1 MCLLHNNVMQQVVS
15 ITSQGQISLPKL
27 MLQDLGIYGATKA
40 IAQKVGNTIV
50 VSPKQDFW
58 SLAGSL
64 ASEVKLSDKQLKEAR
79 NNFSKNWAKN
89 D

>member
-1 MCLLHNNVMQQVVS
+1 MQQIVS

-27 MLQDLGIYGATKA
+27 MLQDLGIHGATKA

-64 ASEVKLSDKQLKEAR
+64 RSEVKLSNDQLRKAR
-79 NNFSKNWAKN
+79 NSFSKDWAKN

>member
-1 MCLLHNNVMQQVVS
+1 MQQMVS

-40 IAQKVGNTIV
+40 VAQKVGNTII

-64 ASEVKLSDKQLKEAR
+64 KSIVKLNDKELRRAR
-79 NNFSKNWAKN
+79 ESFSKNWAKN

>member
-1 MCLLHNNVMQQVVS
+1 MQQIVS

-27 MLQDLGIYGATKA
+27 MLQDLGIYGPTKA
-40 IAQKVGNTIV
+40 IAQKVGNTII

-64 ASEVKLSDKQLKEAR
+64 KSDIVLSDKQLRKAR
-79 NNFSKNWAKN
+79 DIFSKNWAKN

>member
-1 MCLLHNNVMQQVVS
+1 MAIYNNVMQQIVS
-15 ITSQGQISLPKL
+15 ITSQGQLSIPKL
-27 MLQDLGIYGATKA
+27 MLQDLGIFGATKA

-64 ASEVKLSDKQLKEAR
+64 KSNIRLDDNQLKKAR
-79 NNFSKNWAKN
+79 ESFSKSWAQN
-89 D
+89 E

>member
-1 MCLLHNNVMQQVVS
+1 MQQIVS

-40 IAQKVGNTIV
+40 IAQKIDNYIIV
-50 VSPKQDFW
+50 RPKQDFW
-58 SLAGSL
+58 ALAGSL
-64 ASEVKLSDKQLKEAR
+64 KSNVKLNDKELRRAREA
-79 NNFSKNWAKN
+79 FSKNWAKN

>member
-1 MCLLHNNVMQQVVS
+1 MRPYNNDMQQIVS
-15 ITSQGQISLPKL
+15 ITSQGQLSIPKL

-40 IAQKVGNTIV
+40 VAQRVDNYIIV
-50 VSPKQDFW
+50 NPKQDFW

-64 ASEVKLSDKQLKEAR
+64 ASEIKLTDKQLRNAR
-79 NNFSKNWAKN
+79 NIFSKNWANN

>member
-1 MCLLHNNVMQQVVS
+1 MYLYHNNDMQQIVS

-50 VSPKQDFW
+50 VYPKKDFW
-58 SLAGSL
+58 SLEGALKSNI
-64 ASEVKLSDKQLKEAR
+64 VLSDKELRKAR
-79 NNFSKNWAKN
+79 DSFSKNWAKK
-89 D
+89 

>member
-1 MCLLHNNVMQQVVS
+1 MQQIVS

-40 IAQKVGNTIV
+40 VAKKVGNTII

-64 ASEVKLSDKQLKEAR
+64 ASEVKLSDKQLKVAR
-79 NNFSKNWAKN
+79 NSFSKNWAKN

>member
-1 MCLLHNNVMQQVVS
+1 MQQLVS

-40 IAQKVGNTIV
+40 IAEKVDDYIIV
-50 VSPKQDFW
+50 KPKLDFW
-58 SLAGSL
+58 SLEGSL
-64 ASEVKLSDKQLKEAR
+64 KSDIVLSDKQLRKAR
-79 NNFSKNWAKN
+79 DSFSKNWARN

>member
-1 MCLLHNNVMQQVVS
+1 MQQIVS
-15 ITSQGQISLPKL
+15 ITSQGQLSIPKL

-40 IAQKVGNTIV
+40 VAQRVDNYIIV
-50 VSPKQDFW
+50 NPKQDFW

-64 ASEVKLSDKQLKEAR
+64 ASEIKLTDKQLRNAR
-79 NNFSKNWAKN
+79 NIFSKNWANN

>member
-1 MCLLHNNVMQQVVS
+1 MQVCQNNVMQQIVS

-40 IAQKVGNTIV
+40 VAQKVGNTII
-50 VSPKQDFW
+50 VSPKRDFW

-79 NNFSKNWAKN
+79 NSFSKNWARN

>member
-1 MCLLHNNVMQQVVS
+1 MQQIVS
-15 ITSQGQISLPKL
+15 ITSQGQISIPKL
-27 MLQDLGIYGATKA
+27 MLQNLGIYGATKA

-50 VSPKQDFW
+50 VSPKKDFW

-64 ASEVKLSDKQLKEAR
+64 KSNIILDDDQLKKARESFSKDWAR
-79 NNFSKNWAKN
+79 N

>member
-1 MCLLHNNVMQQVVS
+1 MQQIVS
-15 ITSQGQISLPKL
+15 ITSQGQISIPRL
-27 MLQDLGIYGATKA
+27 MLQDLGVHGATKA
-40 IAQKVGNTIV
+40 IAQKVGNTII

-64 ASEVKLSDKQLKEAR
+64 KSDTVLSDKQLRKAR
-79 NNFSKNWAKN
+79 DSFSKNWARN

>member
-1 MCLLHNNVMQQVVS
+1 MQQIVS
-15 ITSQGQISLPKL
+15 ITSQGQLSIPKL

-40 IAQKVGNTIV
+40 IAQKVGNTII

-64 ASEVKLSDKQLKEAR
+64 SSEIKLSDNQLRNAR
-79 NNFSKNWAKN
+79 NSFSKNWAKN